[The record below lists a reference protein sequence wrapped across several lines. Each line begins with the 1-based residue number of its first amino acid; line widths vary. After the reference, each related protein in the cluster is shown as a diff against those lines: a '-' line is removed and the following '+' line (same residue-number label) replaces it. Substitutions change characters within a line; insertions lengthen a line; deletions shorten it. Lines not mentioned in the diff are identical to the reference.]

1 MSCSPALS
9 FPPDPGLKHPQSGQE
24 RKGALLVAAHE
35 SGYLCNVH
43 LECCQFS
50 SYCKFYY
57 FFLNNNLGNGT
68 VTVESHPLSLEQLLN
83 FATFHNTR
91 GVLLVPTQKILNAV
105 PYWYSP

>member
-1 MSCSPALS
+1 MHCWWLLMKVVICAMSIWSAVN
-9 FPPDPGLKHPQSGQE
+9 
-24 RKGALLVAAHE
+24 LVPI
-35 SGYLCNVH
+35 V
-43 LECCQFS
+43 S
-50 SYCKFYY
+50 SIF

-91 GVLLVPTQKILNAV
+91 GMLLVPTQKILNAV